1 MYRYVECSEGDNKMK
16 IKYGLL
22 LALASIAVIPMFGW
36 NDDKVDWQKVER
48 ASEKSISSRYYDS
61 AVNPSW
67 AGESNITLC
76 GDKSTNKS

>member
-1 MYRYVECSEGDNKMK
+1 MK

-22 LALASIAVIPMFGW
+22 LVLTSIAVIPMYGW

-48 ASEKSISSRYYDS
+48 ASEKNISSRYYDS

-67 AGESNITLC
+67 AGESNIILNSATL
-76 GDKSTNKS
+76 